1 MRDSEGRVVGASKI
15 ARDITERKRAEE
27 ALRRSET
34 EARARAEELAV
45 ILDAVPG
52 MALISRDPE
61 GQRITGSRVAY
72 ELLRLPYGTNISKSA
87 PEGERPLNFRIVKNG
102 RELLPSDLPVQKAA
116 ATGQEVR
123 ESEVTLLFDDGTV
136 REMFGNAAP
145 LLNDEG
151 LVRGAVGVFV
161 DISERKRAEESL
173 RLFRML
179 IDQSYD
185 SIEVVDPET
194 LRFVDI
200 NDRACV
206 NLGYTREE
214 LLAMRVYD
222 VDPNL
227 DESLHRRVIDVL
239 QASGSTIF
247 ESLHRRKD
255 GSTFPV
261 EVSIKRVQLDRT
273 YMVSVARDITERK
286 RAEQALQE
294 SQTALARVARIATM
308 GELTASIA
316 HEINQPLAAVA
327 MNASA
332 SLHWLAIQPPNL
344 VEARQAMMSA
354 MQEVNRASS
363 VVKRIRTLLKKADP
377 ELQPLDMNEVIRE
390 VLGLAHNELM
400 TAGIAVHTEVTTD
413 VPTVL
418 GDRVQLQQVILNLI
432 INAIDAMNTITER
445 PRTLLIKTAKH
456 AEGALIRVQDSGRG
470 FDPEQAERIFEAF
483 FTTKPEG
490 IGMGLAISRS
500 IVEAHGG
507 RLWAMPGSANGAVF
521 QLILPE
527 VEGA

>member
-1 MRDSEGRVVGASKI
+1 
-15 ARDITERKRAEE
+15 
-27 ALRRSET
+27 
-34 EARARAEELAV
+34 
-45 ILDAVPG
+45 
-52 MALISRDPE
+52 
-61 GQRITGSRVAY
+61 
-72 ELLRLPYGTNISKSA
+72 
-87 PEGERPLNFRIVKNG
+87 
-102 RELLPSDLPVQKAA
+102 
-116 ATGQEVR
+116 
-123 ESEVTLLFDDGTV
+123 
-136 REMFGNAAP
+136 
-145 LLNDEG
+145 
-151 LVRGAVGVFV
+151 
-161 DISERKRAEESL
+161 
-173 RLFRML
+173 ML

-214 LLAMRVYD
+214 LLVMRVYD

>member
-1 MRDSEGRVVGASKI
+1 
-15 ARDITERKRAEE
+15 
-27 ALRRSET
+27 
-34 EARARAEELAV
+34 
-45 ILDAVPG
+45 
-52 MALISRDPE
+52 
-61 GQRITGSRVAY
+61 
-72 ELLRLPYGTNISKSA
+72 
-87 PEGERPLNFRIVKNG
+87 
-102 RELLPSDLPVQKAA
+102 
-116 ATGQEVR
+116 
-123 ESEVTLLFDDGTV
+123 
-136 REMFGNAAP
+136 
-145 LLNDEG
+145 
-151 LVRGAVGVFV
+151 
-161 DISERKRAEESL
+161 
-173 RLFRML
+173 ML

-214 LLAMRVYD
+214 LLAMKVQD
-222 VDPNL
+222 IDPNV
-227 DESLHRRVIDVL
+227 DETLQRRVLDVL
-239 QASGSTIF
+239 EASGSTIF

>member
-1 MRDSEGRVVGASKI
+1 
-15 ARDITERKRAEE
+15 
-27 ALRRSET
+27 
-34 EARARAEELAV
+34 
-45 ILDAVPG
+45 
-52 MALISRDPE
+52 
-61 GQRITGSRVAY
+61 
-72 ELLRLPYGTNISKSA
+72 
-87 PEGERPLNFRIVKNG
+87 
-102 RELLPSDLPVQKAA
+102 
-116 ATGQEVR
+116 
-123 ESEVTLLFDDGTV
+123 
-136 REMFGNAAP
+136 
-145 LLNDEG
+145 
-151 LVRGAVGVFV
+151 
-161 DISERKRAEESL
+161 
-173 RLFRML
+173 
-179 IDQSYD
+179 
-185 SIEVVDPET
+185 
-194 LRFVDI
+194 
-200 NDRACV
+200 
-206 NLGYTREE
+206 
-214 LLAMRVYD
+214 MRVYD